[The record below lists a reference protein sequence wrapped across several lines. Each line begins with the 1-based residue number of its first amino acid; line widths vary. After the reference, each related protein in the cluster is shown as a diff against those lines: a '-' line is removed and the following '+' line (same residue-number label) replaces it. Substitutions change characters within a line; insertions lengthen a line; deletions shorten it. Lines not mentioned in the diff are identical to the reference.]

1 MRPALAHQ
9 LQFKR
14 LSSTVLEKLSH
25 SGMVRDL
32 YPGDSFEAH
41 KICGAS
47 WLRAT
52 LPSSVRPCSEAR
64 TKGPTICARPH
75 WTSSYHRRRQA
86 IAFISQ
92 VPRQNAP

>member
-32 YPGDSFEAH
+32 EPGDSFEAH

-52 LPSSVRPCSEAR
+52 QP
-64 TKGPTICARPH
+64 
-75 WTSSYHRRRQA
+75 
-86 IAFISQ
+86 
-92 VPRQNAP
+92 